1 MQSCRHR
8 CHFHPLV
15 PSTHLRS
22 EGLLEL
28 EDLLYVFRLLFPG
41 GAALAVLPGH
51 GRLARWGSRG
61 CAGEGAPGA
70 RRERRGMPG
79 AGMQSRRMR
88 SAGRLRL
95 RQSFLFGSF
104 LFRLGC
110 CRRGPSLAL
119 ISTALRH
126 RLPASAAACQPH
138 FLLLSCLAPAPSPP
152 PAPLPQP
159 ASSRGLPALP
169 VHPAASPPPAR
180 RPSGMSRSPPQ
191 ERRALGAG
199 VLHLTTGPRTL
210 RGCPRTLSP
219 PARMGGRNRQVPGAG
234 TRGGALAFRELYY
247 EVKAG
252 GARAF
257 PLRAGGG
264 ASAWRSEAPGKV
276 GMRGSWIRGAQGGV
290 QAQELVAQAC
300 CAGGRVGA
308 GCQGNGRRPGWSQWR
323 AGVDSGSQLCPS
335 WRSLSLAVPSRLCC
349 WS

>member
-51 GRLARWGSRG
+51 GRLARWSGRG

-70 RRERRGMPG
+70 RRGRRGMPG

-88 SAGRLRL
+88 SAERLRL

-180 RPSGMSRSPPQ
+180 RPSGMSRSPPL
-191 ERRALGAG
+191 ERRALGTG
-199 VLHLTTGPRTL
+199 VLHLTTGPLTL
-210 RGCPRTLSP
+210 LVYPRTLSP
-219 PARMGGRNRQVPGAG
+219 PARMGRETRQVQGAG
-234 TRGGALAFRELYY
+234 TRGGALAFEELYY

-264 ASAWRSEAPGKV
+264 ASAWHSEAPSKV
-276 GMRGSWIRGAQGGV
+276 GCAAHGFGA
-290 QAQELVAQAC
+290 
-300 CAGGRVGA
+300 
-308 GCQGNGRRPGWSQWR
+308 PR
-323 AGVDSGSQLCPS
+323 AG
-335 WRSLSLAVPSRLCC
+335 RLRTP
-349 WS
+349 

>member
-1 MQSCRHR
+1 
-8 CHFHPLV
+8 
-15 PSTHLRS
+15 
-22 EGLLEL
+22 
-28 EDLLYVFRLLFPG
+28 
-41 GAALAVLPGH
+41 
-51 GRLARWGSRG
+51 
-61 CAGEGAPGA
+61 
-70 RRERRGMPG
+70 
-79 AGMQSRRMR
+79 MR
-88 SAGRLRL
+88 SAGRLGL
-95 RQSFLFGSF
+95 PQSFLFGSF

-180 RPSGMSRSPPQ
+180 RPSGMSRSPSPPQ
-191 ERRALGAG
+191 EHSALGAR
-199 VLHLTTGPRTL
+199 VQHLTAEPRTL
-210 RGCPRTLSP
+210 PGCPRTLGP
-219 PARMGGRNRQVPGAG
+219 RVRAGGRTQQVQGAG

-264 ASAWRSEAPGKV
+264 ASAWRSEALGKV
-276 GMRGSWIRGAQGGV
+276 GLRGSRIRGVQGG
-290 QAQELVAQAC
+290 APSHTQELVAQAC
-300 CAGGRVGA
+300 LLCRRAGGGLLSRQWAAAWMEPSAGGR
-308 GCQGNGRRPGWSQWR
+308 
-323 AGVDSGSQLCPS
+323 
-335 WRSLSLAVPSRLCC
+335 
-349 WS
+349 

>member
-1 MQSCRHR
+1 
-8 CHFHPLV
+8 
-15 PSTHLRS
+15 
-22 EGLLEL
+22 
-28 EDLLYVFRLLFPG
+28 
-41 GAALAVLPGH
+41 
-51 GRLARWGSRG
+51 
-61 CAGEGAPGA
+61 
-70 RRERRGMPG
+70 
-79 AGMQSRRMR
+79 MR
-88 SAGRLRL
+88 SAGRLGL
-95 RQSFLFGSF
+95 PQSFLFGSF

-180 RPSGMSRSPPQ
+180 RPSGMSRSPSPPQ

-199 VLHLTTGPRTL
+199 VQHLTTEPRTL
-210 RGCPRTLSP
+210 PGRPRTLVP
-219 PARMGGRNRQVPGAG
+219 PARAGGRTQQVQGAG
-234 TRGGALAFRELYY
+234 THGGALAFRELYY

-264 ASAWRSEAPGKV
+264 ASLWRSEALGKV
-276 GMRGSWIRGAQGGV
+276 GLRGSRIRGAQGG
-290 QAQELVAQAC
+290 APSHTQELVTQAC
-300 CAGGRVGA
+300 CAGGRAGA
-308 GCQGNGRRPGWSQWR
+308 CCQGNGRRPGWSHRR
-323 AGVDSGSQLCPS
+323 AGVDSWPQLCPS
-335 WRSLSLAVPSRLCC
+335 RRSRSWAVSSRLGC